1 MTSPQRWTWNEI
13 PPRREN
19 NFERDPQEGI
29 FKGAP
34 QGRNSQEENIQKSSS
49 GGPFRRIYAH
59 EISLRKNTSGRDPQ
73 MVILQKGYFEDKSNS
88 EQISTIKLLEG
99 G

>member
-1 MTSPQRWTWNEI
+1 MDLGMESPTKSITSKEI
-13 PPRREN
+13 LRRASSREPL
-19 NFERDPQEGI
+19 RDVILRKRISQ
-29 FKGAP
+29 KG
-34 QGRNSQEENIQKSSS
+34 SS
-49 GGPFRRIYAH
+49 GGPFRRDICSRD
-59 EISLRKNTSGRDPQ
+59 EISLGKNTSGRDPQ